1 MNKRKDMVL
10 EESIRCV
17 VIGIGGMGRK
27 YAVMLNDGRIQ
38 GMRLAAVCSHT
49 RENCAW
55 AKETLN
61 KAVRIC
67 DSEDDLYTYSD
78 EFDAVLVVT
87 PHKLHP
93 AMTIRAL
100 EAGKHVMCDKPMGTT
115 AEDAKN
121 MQEAAKRSGTVYAM
135 MCQQRSYAAH
145 RKIKALLDSN
155 AIGEVMRA
163 SLIDSG
169 FFRTSFYHR
178 SSSWRSSWSGEGG
191 GLILNQ
197 GHHLLDLWLWL
208 FGSPEA
214 IYADIPFGK
223 YNEFMVDDEATLVLD
238 YPGKV
243 TGTIILS
250 TGEGEI
256 TKRLEIAGTK
266 GRILLDDKTL
276 SITRFDMDSRSY
288 SKTVQVVSRQQ
299 LGMQTEHILF
309 DKDEHVYESM
319 LQNFEAAIHNRA
331 PLISPGEDGIATLEL
346 INAAYLSAWEGRRL
360 SLPVDNRRYLE
371 VLREMEA
378 RERNE
383 SQ

>member
-1 MNKRKDMVL
+1 MNTRKEMVS
-10 EESIRCV
+10 EQPIRCA

-27 YAVMLNDGRIQ
+27 YAVMLNNGRIQ
-38 GMRLAAVCSHT
+38 GMQLVAVCTHT

-61 KAVRIC
+61 ESVRIFE
-67 DSEDDLYTYSD
+67 SEDELYTYSD
-78 EFDAVLVVT
+78 GFDAVLIAT

-100 EAGKHVMCDKPMGTT
+100 KAGKHVMCDKPMGTT
-115 AEDAKN
+115 AEDARS
-121 MQEAAKRSGTVYAM
+121 MQEAAERAGTVYAM

-145 RKIKALLDSN
+145 RKIKELLDSN
-155 AIGEVMRA
+155 AIGQIMRA
-163 SLIDSG
+163 GLIDSG

-178 SSSWRSSWSGEGG
+178 SGEWRSSWSGEGG
-191 GLILNQ
+191 GMILNQ

-208 FGSPEA
+208 FGSPQA
-214 IYADIPFGK
+214 VYADIPFGK

-243 TGTIILS
+243 TGTIILT
-250 TGEGEI
+250 TGEGGI

-288 SKTVQVVSRQQ
+288 AKTAQVVSRQQ
-299 LGMQTEHILF
+299 LGMQTECILF
-309 DKDEHVYESM
+309 DKDEHAYESM
-319 LQNFEAAIHNRA
+319 LQNFEAAIHNRE
-331 PLISPGEDGIATLEL
+331 PLIAPGGDGIATLEL
-346 INAAYLSAWEGRRL
+346 INAAYLSAWEGCRL
-360 SLPVDNRRYLE
+360 RLPVDNERYLTK
-371 VLREMEA
+371 LREMEE
-378 RERNE
+378 RERKE